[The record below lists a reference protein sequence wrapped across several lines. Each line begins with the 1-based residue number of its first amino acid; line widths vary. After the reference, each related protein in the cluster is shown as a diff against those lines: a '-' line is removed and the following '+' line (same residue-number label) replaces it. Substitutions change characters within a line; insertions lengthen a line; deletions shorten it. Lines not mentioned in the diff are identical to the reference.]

1 MEINSDPNVT
11 NRIAVFLCQNSA
23 SRLLLRLVI
32 LQLLLL
38 LLVVVVVVVVEV
50 EVLVQSPLKFQPKIV
65 AVIKIII
72 GFGASNLFINKFLCT
87 CNISCI

>member
-32 LQLLLL
+32 LLLLL
-38 LLVVVVVVVVEV
+38 LLLVVVVEV
-50 EVLVQSPLKFQPKIV
+50 EVLVQSQLKFQPKIV

-72 GFGASNLFINKFLCT
+72 GFGASNLFKNKFLCT